1 MTDGFLRLFAAR
13 PVAQIARDLVDIFIV
28 AYVVYRALLVLRGTR
43 AMQMGLGLGIVFL
56 IYLGA
61 KVFGLT
67 TLLNL
72 LSWLLSSIILI
83 VVVVFQNDIRRALI
97 RVGGSNWF
105 TSGREQQSRVIDE
118 VVAAATELARHRMGA
133 IIAFE
138 QDANVLEFVKS
149 EGIHIDSV
157 VTRELLVSL
166 FVPESVNKLHDGAV
180 LIRDLKIARAGVFF
194 PMPETKILDASLGSR
209 HRAALGI
216 TEETDAVVV
225 VVSEERGT
233 ISFCFSGNIV
243 SNLDGQ
249 SLRHALLGLFGRS
262 SRRRRFAKK
271 VAQGGRT
278 SLPTPPVRSPAAGA
292 PAGAA
297 APGHEPPKPAAPKPA
312 APTPPAPPAPP
323 TPMEGKPATAITKT
337 SSMIKGPAEGEAR
350 TMSRMSTSTPMR
362 SGAEA
367 RASLGSSAEV
377 RSPAA
382 AQAPQDGDR
391 PSSERGRPAM
401 VDVPAGA
408 TDSPVP
414 SQRTFVPTGQAAATA
429 ASNAATAASNAA
441 TAASKGSADGMPPRD
456 EP

>member
-1 MTDGFLRLFAAR
+1 MLEGLRRLISERSFLDVL
-13 PVAQIARDLVDIFIV
+13 RDIIDIIIV
-28 AYVVYRALLVLRGTR
+28 TYVIYRALLVLRGTR
-43 AMQMGLGLGIVFL
+43 AMQMGIGLGIVFL
-56 IYLGA
+56 VYLGA
-61 KVFGLT
+61 KLFKLV

-83 VVVVFQNDIRRALI
+83 VIVVFQNDIRRALI
-97 RVGGSNWF
+97 RMGGRAWF
-105 TSGREQQSRVIDE
+105 SGGREQQSRVIDE

-138 QDANVLEFVKS
+138 QDANILEFVKS
-149 EGIHIDSV
+149 EGIPLEST

-262 SRRRRFAKK
+262 SRKK
-271 VAQGGRT
+271 RMARK
-278 SLPTPPVRSPAAGA
+278 AAT
-292 PAGAA
+292 AA
-297 APGHEPPKPAAPKPA
+297 ARPAAPS
-312 APTPPAPPAPP
+312 PPSRSAITLAPPSSSA
-323 TPMEGKPATAITKT
+323 TPVATKT
-337 SSMIKGPAEGEAR
+337 PIPKAA
-350 TMSRMSTSTPMR
+350 STPMR
-362 SGAEA
+362 S
-367 RASLGSSAEV
+367 ASEPMERMSIDRGKPSLL
-377 RSPAA
+377 
-382 AQAPQDGDR
+382 GDR
-391 PSSERGRPAM
+391 SREDGASGPSSSDRPALT
-401 VDVPAGA
+401 PR
-408 TDSPVP
+408 PP
-414 SQRTFVPTGQAAATA
+414 TFVPTAPVAIPPASSDTATTVR
-429 ASNAATAASNAA
+429 STPTS
-441 TAASKGSADGMPPRD
+441 GSGGTPVPDAQPAQPG
-456 EP
+456 EET

>member
-1 MTDGFLRLFAAR
+1 MLEGLLRLFSPR
-13 PVAQIARDLVDIFIV
+13 PVDKVLRDIVDIIIV

-56 IYLGA
+56 VYLGA
-61 KVFGLT
+61 KLLGLT
-67 TLLNL
+67 TLLNM

-97 RVGGSNWF
+97 RVGGKAWLSG
-105 TSGREQQSRVIDE
+105 GREQQSRVIDE

-138 QDANVLEFVKS
+138 QDANILEFVKS
-149 EGIHIDSV
+149 EGIHIDSM

-262 SRRRRFAKK
+262 SRKRRFARKG
-271 VAQGGRT
+271 VPGRST
-278 SLPTPPVRSPAAGA
+278 TPSPAPRATTAPASIHEVGGAGKGA
-292 PAGAA
+292 PARPSVAA
-297 APGHEPPKPAAPKPA
+297 AEKTLVSATLKPAAPA
-312 APTPPAPPAPP
+312 
-323 TPMEGKPATAITKT
+323 GK
-337 SSMIKGPAEGEAR
+337 
-350 TMSRMSTSTPMR
+350 MSTSTPMR
-362 SGAEA
+362 PAEARGGAAIDSERPSLDKGRPAVVDMPAGATPRPAAGADAGADADPGSDPEPSPAQRDGAEPRPKEEGAEA
-367 RASLGSSAEV
+367 RPAKDSA
-377 RSPAA
+377 PA
-382 AQAPQDGDR
+382 
-391 PSSERGRPAM
+391 
-401 VDVPAGA
+401 
-408 TDSPVP
+408 TK
-414 SQRTFVPTGQAAATA
+414 RTFVPTESGQGAADA
-429 ASNAATAASNAA
+429 
-441 TAASKGSADGMPPRD
+441 KGSAD
-456 EP
+456 ES

>member
-1 MTDGFLRLFAAR
+1 MLEGLLRLFSAR
-13 PVAQIARDLVDIFIV
+13 PIGQILRDFVDIFIV
-28 AYVVYRALLVLRGTR
+28 TYVVYRALLVLRGTR

-56 IYLGA
+56 VYLGA
-61 KVFGLT
+61 KLLGLT

-97 RVGGSNWF
+97 RVGGKAWLSG
-105 TSGREQQSRVIDE
+105 GREQQSRVIDE

-149 EGIHIDSV
+149 EGIPIDSM

-262 SRRRRFAKK
+262 SRKRRFARKGVPGARSTVPAPAQRPTAGPASMHESGALAK
-271 VAQGGRT
+271 VAAT
-278 SLPTPPVRSPAAGA
+278 SRA
-292 PAGAA
+292 PASERLVAA
-297 APGHEPPKPAAPKPA
+297 AAAAKVA
-312 APTPPAPPAPP
+312 S
-323 TPMEGKPATAITKT
+323 TK
-337 SSMIKGPAEGEAR
+337 I
-350 TMSRMSTSTPMR
+350 STSTLMR
-362 SGAEA
+362 PAEL
-367 RASLGSSAEV
+367 RASSVTAH
-377 RSPAA
+377 
-382 AQAPQDGDR
+382 DGDR
-391 PSSERGRPAM
+391 PSSFMPASPTPRPSTGGEG
-401 VDVPAGA
+401 GA
-408 TDSPVP
+408 EDPSPTTK
-414 SQRTFVPTGQAAATA
+414 RTFVPTGEGAADA
-429 ASNAATAASNAA
+429 
-441 TAASKGSADGMPPRD
+441 KGRS
-456 EP
+456 EES

>member
-1 MTDGFLRLFAAR
+1 MLDGLLRLFAAR
-13 PVAQIARDLVDIFIV
+13 PLLQILRDLLDIFIV
-28 AYVVYRALLVLRGTR
+28 AYVIYRALLVLRGTR

-56 IYLGA
+56 LYLAA
-61 KVFGLT
+61 KTFELV
-67 TLLNL
+67 TLLHL

-97 RVGGSNWF
+97 RMGSKAWLAG
-105 TSGREQQSRVIDE
+105 GREQQSRVIDE

-138 QDANVLEFVKS
+138 QDANVLEFCKS
-149 EGIHIDSV
+149 DGVALDSV

-194 PMPETKILDASLGSR
+194 PMPETKVLDASLGSR

-262 SRRRRFAKK
+262 SRKK
-271 VAQGGRT
+271 QK
-278 SLPTPPVRSPAAGA
+278 
-292 PAGAA
+292 AA
-297 APGHEPPKPAAPKPA
+297 AARK
-312 APTPPAPPAPP
+312 PPAPPAPSPPQPSRTPAVPPPAPTVRPSIP
-323 TPMEGKPATAITKT
+323 TPVSVTATPMPGVPGTPT
-337 SSMIKGPAEGEAR
+337 
-350 TMSRMSTSTPMR
+350 SRMPQSATPMR
-362 SGAEA
+362 P
-367 RASLGSSAEV
+367 ASTTEMP
-377 RSPAA
+377 PASVA
-382 AQAPQDGDR
+382 APTLR
-391 PSSERGRPAM
+391 PS
-401 VDVPAGA
+401 
-408 TDSPVP
+408 
-414 SQRTFVPTGQAAATA
+414 TFVPASSVPPPPPAAEAATT
-429 ASNAATAASNAA
+429 SSTTSTSAT
-441 TAASKGSADGMPPRD
+441 MPPPAVVPVAPQETPPSTPPGPPSSAPPGTQPAPRAGEGAGSPTHGD
-456 EP
+456 DS